1 MSIHVHLHV
10 GASRA
15 RAVCEGDQD
24 PADDRCLLP
33 QPKSYLT
40 GIASILE
47 EFDEIIGL
55 PRKLSPSEVT
65 FTRAQL

>member
-15 RAVCEGDQD
+15 RFCEGDPD
-24 PADDRCLLP
+24 PADDGHFPP